1 MDAIEVARRRAASIH
16 AQALLEGADPWSP
29 LDFVLRE
36 VERAGYAAEAVE
48 PGSVQLEGA
57 LAMFMPEIGLILVR
71 GRMGGLGD
79 AFNLGEMTLTRA
91 AVRLG
96 SGETGLAYVAGRDR
110 RHAEIAA
117 AVDAMM
123 QSPALRDQVE
133 GPIVARLDQAQQERR
148 TLAARKAAATKVDFF
163 TMVTGRGGA

>member
-1 MDAIEVARRRAASIH
+1 VVGDAVVEPPRYERRAWLSVLAKARADELAS
-16 AQALLEGADPWSP
+16 AWSALDERPDYQALRAP
-29 LDFVLRE
+29 E
-36 VERAGYAAEAVE
+36 V
-48 PGSVQLEGA
+48 
-57 LAMFMPEIGLILVR
+57 GLVLVR

-91 AVRLG
+91 AVRLT
-96 SGETGLAYVAGRDR
+96 SGEAGLAYVAGRDR

-123 QSPALRDQVE
+123 QSPALRERVE
-133 GPIVARLDQAQQERR
+133 GPVIARLDVAQRERR
-148 TLAARKAAATKVDFF
+148 ELGARKAAATKVDFF

>member
-1 MDAIEVARRRAASIH
+1 MTSAWNALDERPGY
-16 AQALLEGADPWSP
+16 QALRAP
-29 LDFVLRE
+29 E
-36 VERAGYAAEAVE
+36 V
-48 PGSVQLEGA
+48 
-57 LAMFMPEIGLILVR
+57 GLVLVR

-91 AVRLG
+91 AVRLQ

-123 QSPALRDQVE
+123 QSPVLRASVE
-133 GPIVARLDQAQQERR
+133 GPVIARLHRAQQERR
-148 TLAARKAAATKVDFF
+148 TLGARKAAATKVEFF